1 MMRAKFTDLID
12 ECRLM
17 VTSHLMPLFS
27 NLFENADVVLL
38 EFAEKAESNVA
49 QQRFFEA
56 MKEIQVKRTALEQ
69 VFLEELMLCFQRFKD
84 SSHAGVSTHGIVVTE
99 ESADFALV
107 DKDTHEESVALQNMT
122 TKAQL
127 NYANEIHALRQRLA
141 LLVGGRKLGE
151 EEIPGGPRQLAE
163 CYRVTTRQL
172 ALEPRIKIVVFVL
185 FDKFVMS
192 QLADL
197 YQEYNS
203 RLVVAGLLP
212 HLKYEI
218 RKAPDTG
225 VGPAR
230 RRPGMSGG
238 EPASMAAAS
247 AARDAGHG
255 RQTVGEETFDAICQ
269 LLAGRRQVSGHGDA
283 GVAGARQETLPR
295 PVLVSAID
303 QLQQADQASVV
314 SRSTLDAQLIPDIQL
329 DTQLI
334 DSIKLTLVQQR
345 EKLFGGVDRR
355 RVASADADVI
365 DLVGMIFEYMLND
378 EAIPN
383 AVKALLS
390 RLHTPFLKVAIL
402 DKQFFT
408 QEDHPV
414 RQLLNDLA
422 DAGARYVVESDLK
435 RGIFPYMRASVNRI
449 LDEFDDQLAIFA
461 EVLAEFRTRLA
472 QMQHTAEVTEQRS
485 REAASGQ
492 EKLQQARQRAREL
505 IEAGMEGKALPPAI
519 EQLLR
524 QVWADKLMFIL
535 LRDREG
541 EQSPFWDLALRLMA
555 DIIDSTVPRAD
566 EQSRQELRERLPEL
580 QDGLRAGL
588 ERLANFGNDDTAH
601 LYQLVVDSQYAALDP
616 SLAAALAAPTSGA
629 RQSAVMETRS
639 TEPADTDTT
648 GAADKTPSPREEAIL
663 RQLVEI
669 EFGTWFEFAETD
681 KRPRRRL
688 KLAWY
693 TQKAGHYM
701 FVDNLG
707 VKAAVKTRHELASGM
722 AAGRV
727 RILAQER
734 APFVDRAMEAVRN
747 LLRRGEKISA

>member
-1 MMRAKFTDLID
+1 
-12 ECRLM
+12 
-17 VTSHLMPLFS
+17 SHLMPLFS
-27 NLFENADVVLL
+27 SLFENADVVLL

-69 VFLEELMLCFQRFKD
+69 VFLEELLLCFRRFKD
-84 SSHAGVSTHGIVVTE
+84 STHAGVSNHGIVVTE
-99 ESADFALV
+99 ENEDFALV

-122 TKAQL
+122 SKAQL
-127 NYANEIHALRQRLA
+127 SYANDIHALRQRLA

-163 CYRVTTRQL
+163 CYRVATRQL
-172 ALEPRIKIVVFVL
+172 VLEPRIKIVVFVL

-230 RRPGMSGG
+230 RRSGMGGG
-238 EPASMAAAS
+238 EPADMAA
-247 AARDAGHG
+247 AARDADHG

-283 GVAGARQETLPR
+283 GVTGARQETLPK
-295 PVLVSAID
+295 PMLVSAID

-472 QMQHTAEVTEQRS
+472 QMRHTAEVTEQRS

-505 IEAGMEGKALPPAI
+505 IEAAMEGKALPPAI
-519 EQLLR
+519 DQLLR

-566 EQSRQELRERLPEL
+566 EPSRQELRERLPEL
-580 QDGLRAGL
+580 QDGLREGL

-601 LYQLVVDSQYAALDP
+601 LFQLVMDSQCAALDP
-616 SLAAALAAPTSGA
+616 SLAAAPAAPTSSA
-629 RQSAVMETRS
+629 RPSAIMETRS
-639 TEPADTDTT
+639 TEPTETDTT
-648 GAADKTPSPREEAIL
+648 GAAERAPSPREEAIL

-681 KRPRRRL
+681 KQPRRRL

-701 FVDNLG
+701 FV
-707 VKAAVKTRHELASGM
+707 
-722 AAGRV
+722 
-727 RILAQER
+727 
-734 APFVDRAMEAVRN
+734 
-747 LLRRGEKISA
+747 

>member
-1 MMRAKFTDLID
+1 MMRARFTDLID
-12 ECRLM
+12 ECRQM

-69 VFLEELMLCFQRFKD
+69 VFLEELMLSFQRFKD
-84 SSHAGVSTHGIVVTE
+84 SSHAGVSTHGIIVTE
-99 ESADFALV
+99 ESEDFALV

-122 TKAQL
+122 TKAHL

-203 RLVVAGLLP
+203 RLVGAGLLP

-218 RKAPDTG
+218 KKAPDTG
-225 VGPAR
+225 VAAR
-230 RRPGMSGG
+230 RRPGMSG

-283 GVAGARQETLPR
+283 GVAGARQEPIPR
-295 PVLVSAID
+295 PVLVSAIE

-334 DSIKLTLVQQR
+334 DNIKITLVQQR

-449 LDEFDDQLAIFA
+449 LDEFDDQLSIFA

-519 EQLLR
+519 TQLLR

-541 EQSPFWDLALRLMA
+541 EQSPFWALALRLMA

-566 EQSRQELRERLPEL
+566 EPSRQELRERLPEL
-580 QDGLRAGL
+580 QDSLRTGL
-588 ERLANFGNDDTAH
+588 EQLENFGNDDIGH
-601 LYQLVVDSQYAALDP
+601 LYQLLVDSQCAAVDP
-616 SLAAALAAPTSGA
+616 SRAAVPAATTSSG
-629 RQSAVMETRS
+629 RHSSATATRS
-639 TEPADTDTT
+639 TEPVDTDAT
-648 GAADKTPSPREEAIL
+648 GAADKAPSPREEAIL
-663 RQLVEI
+663 RQLVEV

-681 KRPRRRL
+681 RQPRRRL

-734 APFVDRAMEAVRN
+734 TPFVDRAMEAVRN

>member
-12 ECRLM
+12 ECRQM

-27 NLFENADVVLL
+27 SLFENADVVLL

-69 VFLEELMLCFQRFKD
+69 VFLEELMLCFQRFKE
-84 SSHAGVSTHGIVVTE
+84 STHAGVSTQGIVVTE
-99 ESADFALV
+99 ESEDFALV

-122 TKAQL
+122 SKAQL
-127 NYANEIHALRQRLA
+127 NYANDIHALRQRLA

-163 CYRVTTRQL
+163 CYRVATRQL

-230 RRPGMSGG
+230 RRSGMGGG
-238 EPASMAAAS
+238 EPADMAS
-247 AARDAGHG
+247 AARDADHG

-283 GVAGARQETLPR
+283 GVTGARQETLPK
-295 PVLVSAID
+295 PMLVSAID

-472 QMQHTAEVTEQRS
+472 QMRHTAEVTEQRS

-505 IEAGMEGKALPPAI
+505 IEAAMEGKALPPAI
-519 EQLLR
+519 DQLLR

-541 EQSPFWDLALRLMA
+541 EQSPFWGLALRLMA

-566 EQSRQELRERLPEL
+566 EPSRQELRERLPEL
-580 QDGLRAGL
+580 QDGLREGL

-601 LYQLVVDSQYAALDP
+601 LFQLVMDGQCAALDP
-616 SLAAALAAPTSGA
+616 SLAAAPAASTSGA
-629 RQSAVMETRS
+629 RPSAVMEKQS
-639 TEPADTDTT
+639 TEPAETDTT
-648 GAADKTPSPREEAIL
+648 GAAERAPSPREETIL

-681 KRPRRRL
+681 KQPRRRL

-722 AAGRV
+722 AVGRV

>member
-1 MMRAKFTDLID
+1 MMRARFTDLID
-12 ECRLM
+12 ECRQM

-69 VFLEELMLCFQRFKD
+69 VFLEELMLSFQRFKD
-84 SSHAGVSTHGIVVTE
+84 SSHAGVSTHGIIVTE
-99 ESADFALV
+99 ESEDFALV

-122 TKAQL
+122 TKAHL

-203 RLVVAGLLP
+203 RLVGAGLLP

-218 RKAPDTG
+218 KKAPDTG
-225 VGPAR
+225 VAAR
-230 RRPGMSGG
+230 RRPGMSG

-283 GVAGARQETLPR
+283 GVAGARQEPIPR
-295 PVLVSAID
+295 PVLVSAIE
-303 QLQQADQASVV
+303 QLQKTDQASVV

-334 DSIKLTLVQQR
+334 DNIKITLVQQR

-449 LDEFDDQLAIFA
+449 LDEFDDQLSIFA

-519 EQLLR
+519 TQLLR

-541 EQSPFWDLALRLMA
+541 EQSPFWALALRLMA

-566 EQSRQELRERLPEL
+566 ETSRQELRERLPEL
-580 QDGLRAGL
+580 QDSLRTGL
-588 ERLANFGNDDTAH
+588 EQLENFGNDDIGH
-601 LYQLVVDSQYAALDP
+601 LYQLLVDSQCAAVDP
-616 SLAAALAAPTSGA
+616 SRAAVPAATTSSGRHSPA
-629 RQSAVMETRS
+629 TATRS
-639 TEPADTDTT
+639 TEPVDTDAT
-648 GAADKTPSPREEAIL
+648 GAADKAPSPREEAIL
-663 RQLVEI
+663 RQLVEV

-681 KRPRRRL
+681 RQPRRRL

-734 APFVDRAMEAVRN
+734 TPFVDRAMEAVRN

>member
-1 MMRAKFTDLID
+1 MMRARFTDLID
-12 ECRLM
+12 ECRQM

-69 VFLEELMLCFQRFKD
+69 VFLEELMLSFQRFKD
-84 SSHAGVSTHGIVVTE
+84 SSHAGVSTHGIIVTE
-99 ESADFALV
+99 ESEDFALV

-122 TKAQL
+122 TKAHL

-203 RLVVAGLLP
+203 RLVGAGLLP

-218 RKAPDTG
+218 KKAPDTG
-225 VGPAR
+225 VAAR
-230 RRPGMSGG
+230 RRPGMSG

-283 GVAGARQETLPR
+283 GVAGARQEPIPR
-295 PVLVSAID
+295 PVLVSAIE

-334 DSIKLTLVQQR
+334 DNIKITLVQQR

-449 LDEFDDQLAIFA
+449 LDEFDDQLSIFA

-519 EQLLR
+519 TQLLR

-541 EQSPFWDLALRLMA
+541 EQSPFWALALRLMA

-566 EQSRQELRERLPEL
+566 EPSRQELRERLPEL
-580 QDGLRAGL
+580 QDSLRTGL
-588 ERLANFGNDDTAH
+588 EQLENFGNDDIGH
-601 LYQLVVDSQYAALDP
+601 LYQLLVDSQCAAVDP
-616 SLAAALAAPTSGA
+616 SRAAVPAATTSSGRHSPA
-629 RQSAVMETRS
+629 TATRS
-639 TEPADTDTT
+639 TEPVDTDAT
-648 GAADKTPSPREEAIL
+648 GAADKAPSPREEAIL
-663 RQLVEI
+663 RQLVEV

-681 KRPRRRL
+681 RQPRRRL

-734 APFVDRAMEAVRN
+734 TPFVDRAMEAVRN